1 MRFNFVARN
10 IREGE
15 WVKVYGNLKTM
26 SSNRF
31 INIIGLHKIEDGNE
45 LTHHFL
51 SAINLH
57 LINTGRAVASKPVAS
72 MVAPA
77 VSTHTA
83 DKSLTPIQQAVYE
96 AYAQSKSDVG
106 VHINS
111 IFQAYRGRYPE
122 SDIRAT
128 VNWLMNEGYLYQTID
143 NEHAK
148 STE

>member
-57 LINTGRAVASKPVAS
+57 LINTGRAVASKLVAG